1 MQTSVILADRQDIT
15 RIGIQALLVRL
26 GLDSY
31 PLTIAGDESEL
42 ESALVQ
48 AEAPIVIIDTESME
62 MSLPQKLLTLYEKQ
76 PMTRWILFQDEINDQ
91 QLSAFSGM
99 PSVSMILKSN
109 SEEEIRIALKCVFHA
124 ERFLCHQ
131 ISNQLLVRHKREE
144 EFSLTQSE
152 TDILRL
158 IALGKTVKEIAA
170 IRFSSTHTIVTH
182 KKNIFRK
189 IGVNSVYE
197 ATRYALRV
205 GIIGSDYYI

>member
-48 AEAPIVIIDTESME
+48 AEAPIVIIDSESME

-158 IALGKTVKEIAA
+158 IALGKTAKEIAA

>member
-31 PLTIAGDESEL
+31 PLTVAGDESEL

>member
-31 PLTIAGDESEL
+31 PLTVAGDESEL

-62 MSLPQKLLTLYEKQ
+62 MSLPQKLLALYEKQ

>member
-26 GLDSY
+26 GFDSY

>member
-158 IALGKTVKEIAA
+158 IALGKTAKEIAA